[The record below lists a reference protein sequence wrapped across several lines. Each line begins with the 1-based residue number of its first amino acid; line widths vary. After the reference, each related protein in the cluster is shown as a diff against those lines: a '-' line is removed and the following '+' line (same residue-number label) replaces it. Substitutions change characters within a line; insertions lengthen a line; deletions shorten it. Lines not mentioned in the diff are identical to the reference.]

1 MIVPYPLQ
9 YLCGGKHAGR
19 GTLFVMVL
27 LQLWYLIHIFDRN
40 KGDAIV
46 FHGYRQRTRIGRRCG
61 GIRGNGLGKEGII
74 YIVYINGKK
83 FAGERNQSLF
93 PGAGRLTS
101 ECPEHPHKALMGSSA
116 VSAC

>member
-40 KGDAIV
+40 GEDAIV
-46 FHGYRQRTRIGRRCG
+46 FHGYRQRT
-61 GIRGNGLGKEGII
+61 
-74 YIVYINGKK
+74 
-83 FAGERNQSLF
+83 
-93 PGAGRLTS
+93 
-101 ECPEHPHKALMGSSA
+101 
-116 VSAC
+116 

>member
-40 KGDAIV
+40 GGDALFFTATVSVRESEGDAVEYGEMDWERKESYTSYISM
-46 FHGYRQRTRIGRRCG
+46 GRSSPGSGTRVCSPAQG
-61 GIRGNGLGKEGII
+61 G
-74 YIVYINGKK
+74 
-83 FAGERNQSLF
+83 
-93 PGAGRLTS
+93 
-101 ECPEHPHKALMGSSA
+101 
-116 VSAC
+116 

>member
-40 KGDAIV
+40 GGDAIV
-46 FHGYRQRTRIGRRCG
+46 FHGYRQRT
-61 GIRGNGLGKEGII
+61 
-74 YIVYINGKK
+74 
-83 FAGERNQSLF
+83 
-93 PGAGRLTS
+93 
-101 ECPEHPHKALMGSSA
+101 
-116 VSAC
+116 

>member
-40 KGDAIV
+40 GGDVIVFMAVVSVRESEGDAVEYGEMDWERKKSCTSYIPME
-46 FHGYRQRTRIGRRCG
+46 RSSPRNRTGVC
-61 GIRGNGLGKEGII
+61 
-74 YIVYINGKK
+74 
-83 FAGERNQSLF
+83 
-93 PGAGRLTS
+93 
-101 ECPEHPHKALMGSSA
+101 SSA
-116 VSAC
+116 WSGLRANAQNIRVRR